1 MLKIGELK
9 IYVGK
14 WIYFRGRLPS
24 FKPSGKTENY
34 FMSEATTGTK
44 WSS

>member
-14 WIYFRGRLPS
+14 WNYFRGRLPS
-24 FKPSGKTENY
+24 YKPSGKTENHIIG
-34 FMSEATTGTK
+34 EAATGAK
-44 WSS
+44 